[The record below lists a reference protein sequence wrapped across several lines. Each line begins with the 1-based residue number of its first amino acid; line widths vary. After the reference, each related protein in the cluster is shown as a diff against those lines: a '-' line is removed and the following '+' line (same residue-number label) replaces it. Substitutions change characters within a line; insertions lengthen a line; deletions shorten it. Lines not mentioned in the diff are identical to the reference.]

1 MTPLN
6 SLITERLA
14 GVVDYISDSESTG
27 FDRALQVAEKIASN
41 GACKWR
47 LPQLSSRS
55 QSASPL
61 ALRAAKQAIS
71 RAVDLPLESGRHF
84 SKHARHAAVLAS
96 LLTIWLYCRS

>member
-1 MTPLN
+1 MVSNHIPFAAHLVN
-6 SLITERLA
+6 RII
-14 GVVDYISDSESTG
+14 GVVDYISDSGSTG
-27 FDRALQVAEKIASN
+27 FDRALQLAEKIASN

-47 LPQLSSRS
+47 LPQPLSHS
-55 QSASPL
+55 QSAAPL

-96 LLTIWLYCRS
+96 LLTI